1 VLKYSPPSQKIIP
14 DRRETRQ
21 GGEKMPAETEHI
33 SVQAVQQLYDGLSES
48 NRQTIDT
55 MAQVLHETNGTREAL
70 RNFCK
75 ALENLTVA
83 IANTQE
89 HRKED

>member
-1 VLKYSPPSQKIIP
+1 
-14 DRRETRQ
+14 
-21 GGEKMPAETEHI
+21 MPTETEHI

-83 IANTQE
+83 IANSQE
-89 HRKED
+89 LRKED